1 MNALVGQKVKLP
13 TDCKCG
19 AGADHGRAEPR
30 LIFLH
35 RAHARLLLVENGL
48 MSLDEAVFGLLE
60 DYCPC
65 TRRQG

>member
-13 TDCKCG
+13 TDCKC
-19 AGADHGRAEPR
+19 EPR

>member
-30 LIFLH
+30 LIFCTG
-35 RAHARLLLVENGL
+35 RT
-48 MSLDEAVFGLLE
+48 LDCCWSKTV
-60 DYCPC
+60 
-65 TRRQG
+65 